1 MGEILSLEQHQ
12 RWLHQMD
19 TNMNNIK
26 SPHLR
31 ALIRMVLYATVIG
44 AVMSGIGMTMH
55 YIYTTFGTAGIVKT
69 AAAIIGS
76 LIGLIWYSALLD
88 EERNKDHE

>member
-1 MGEILSLEQHQ
+1 
-12 RWLHQMD
+12 MD

-31 ALIRMVLYATVIG
+31 ALIRMVLYITVIG
-44 AVMSGIGMTMH
+44 AAFTGVGMTLN
-55 YIYTTFGTAGIVKT
+55 YIYMSFGTAGIVKT
-69 AAAIIGS
+69 VAAIICLVTG
-76 LIGLIWYSALLD
+76 GIWYSALLK